1 MMVRAACPGA
11 QDSSVQ
17 RCFKQVL
24 PVAYTLPT
32 GHLSDIPRSHL
43 PCCLPS
49 QRLGNKKKNKQTKNY
64 LDFTSAFSPAA
75 RGGHMTQAWPMR
87 GEQKS
92 SEGSWKAY
100 DSLLEGQKQ
109 TALPFL
115 SFSLHKCGPDA
126 PIQGSHCAY
135 VRKKVRRF
143 SEVQA
148 LTLLRQRSNTRV
160 KWLPSLLF

>member
-1 MMVRAACPGA
+1 MVRAACPGA

-49 QRLGNKKKNKQTKNY
+49 QRLGNKKKNKQTKKY
-64 LDFTSAFSPAA
+64 LGFTSAFSLAA

-87 GEQKS
+87 GEWWILES
-92 SEGSWKAY
+92 LWLPAGGTEA
-100 DSLLEGQKQ
+100 DSA
-109 TALPFL
+109 TL
-115 SFSLHKCGPDA
+115 SLIFFTRMWTRC
-126 PIQGSHCAY
+126 
-135 VRKKVRRF
+135 
-143 SEVQA
+143 
-148 LTLLRQRSNTRV
+148 SNTGQPLCLREKKGQAV
-160 KWLPSLLF
+160 LRSSSPDVAVPENQH